1 MTGPAHPSYA
11 PTQDYP
17 RPVDAVIL
25 AGGRSRRLGRPKE
38 DVRIGERSLLE
49 RTIDACAAAHRIVVV
64 GPWREDLADSG
75 VVQVREDPP
84 LGGPVAALAAA
95 IDQLEEPTLLV
106 LACDMP
112 RVRELV
118 ASLPQPAGDDDACLA
133 LDRGRVQPLAGWYR
147 RAALAAALAQRTVER
162 AVDGASMRSVLDD
175 LTIRLVDVP
184 PGCTDD
190 VDTPADLDAA
200 RRREE
205 DDDRGR
211 PRG

>member
-1 MTGPAHPSYA
+1 M
-11 PTQDYP
+11 
-17 RPVDAVIL
+17 DAVIL

-38 DVRIGERSLLE
+38 DVRLGGRSLLD
-49 RTIDACAAAHRIVVV
+49 RTIDACATAHRIVVV
-64 GPWREDLADSG
+64 GPSRDDLTGSR

-95 IDQLEEPTLLV
+95 IALVEEPTVLV

-112 RVRELV
+112 RVAELV
-118 ASLPQPAGDDDACLA
+118 ASLAQPSGTDDACLA

-147 RAALAAALAQRTVER
+147 RAALAGALAER
-162 AVDGASMRSVLDD
+162 SVDGASMRSLMDD
-175 LTIRLVDVP
+175 LSIRLVDVP

-190 VDTPADLDAA
+190 VDTPEDLDAA

-211 PRG
+211 RT